1 MKLRHILI
9 LTLLLASAVT
19 ADAQSKF
26 DFNAMMSL
34 KRISD
39 PRVSPDG
46 TRIVFTMGTTDMDA
60 NRVVNHIYSVRID
73 GGDFKQL
80 TSGLRSASSGR
91 WSPDGK
97 ILAFTTGGQIWLMNP
112 DGSDQRQLSKI
123 STGASGL
130 EWSPDGKSI
139 GFLSEV
145 YPECATDECNRA
157 EDERVEKSGVKAK
170 ETERLLYR
178 HWDEWRERKRTHLFL
193 ISIGDQSVRQI
204 TSGDFDSPPYSAG
217 SGVDFA
223 FSPDGKEI
231 LFLRNPDTV
240 EAISTN
246 SDIFAISVD
255 GGEARNLTAENKGYD
270 VSPMFT
276 RDGRYIV
283 YRSQSTPRFEADR
296 WRIIRLDRKTGE
308 KIELTKGFDLQVDQ
322 MTPSSDG
329 KKIFFVSAMRGQ
341 SPIFSLEIAP
351 SEVATDGQQIKKV
364 VDGYFGSISAHSDGT
379 RLIALK
385 TSMSSPS
392 EVFAISISDGSGINL
407 SNANSKLPLKRPE
420 EIEWVGGA
428 RTKVH
433 GFVVKPN
440 DFDPKKK
447 YPLIVLIHGGPQGAW
462 SDTWSYRW
470 NPQIYANAGYIVF
483 MPNPRGST
491 GYGQKFVNEISG
503 DWGGL
508 VYTDIMNG
516 VAEVIKAPYIDRNR
530 IGAAGA
536 SYGGYMVNWLLG
548 HNNDPRFKFNA
559 FVSHAGVFNLESMA
573 LATEELFFVEWEF
586 GGMPWDSKTS
596 YKKWSP
602 HRYADRFQ
610 TPTLVIHGELDYRV
624 PIGEGL
630 QLYTALQRRGVPS
643 RLLYFPDEGHW
654 ILKPKNSELWH
665 RNVLDWFARHLR

>member
-1 MKLRHILI
+1 MKLRTFIILALI
-9 LTLLLASAVT
+9 IVSVASSE
-19 ADAQSKF
+19 AQNRF
-26 DFNAMMSL
+26 DFDTMMSL
-34 KRISD
+34 KRITD

-46 TRIVFTMGTTDMDA
+46 NRIVFTMGTTDMEA
-60 NRVVNHIYSVRID
+60 NRVVNHIYSMQSD
-73 GGDFKQL
+73 GGDLKQL
-80 TSGLRSASSGR
+80 TSGPRSASSAR
-91 WSPDGK
+91 WSPDGRL
-97 ILAFTTGGQIWLMNP
+97 LAFTTGGQLWLMNS
-112 DGSDQRQLSKI
+112 DGTDQRQLSKI
-123 STGASGL
+123 STGVSGP
-130 EWSPDGKSI
+130 EWTPDGKSI

-145 YPECATDECNRA
+145 YPECATDDCNRA

-231 LFLRNPDTV
+231 LFLRNPDAV

-246 SDIFAISVD
+246 SDIFAVSIE
-255 GGEARNLTAENKGYD
+255 GGEARNLTKDNKGYD
-270 VSPMFT
+270 VSPIYT
-276 RDGRYIV
+276 PDGKFII

-308 KIELTKGFDLQVDQ
+308 RLELTSGFDFQVDQ
-322 MTPSSDG
+322 MTLSSDG
-329 KKIFFVSAMRGQ
+329 KRIFFVAGVKGR
-341 SPIFSLEIAP
+341 SPIFSVDVVPPNITL
-351 SEVATDGQQIKKV
+351 DGRQIKKV
-364 VDGYFGSISAHSDGT
+364 ADGYFGSISANTDGS
-379 RLIALK
+379 RLIGLK

-392 EVFAISISDGSGINL
+392 EIFAINTTDGKSTNL
-407 SNANSKLPLKRPE
+407 SNANIALPLESPE
-420 EIEWVGGA
+420 ELDWIGGA
-428 RTKVH
+428 NTRVH

-440 DFDPKKK
+440 DFDPNKK

-470 NPQIYANAGYIVF
+470 NAQIYANAGYVVF

-516 VAEVIKAPYIDRNR
+516 VAEVIKAPYVDRNR

-548 HNNDPRFKFNA
+548 HNNDPRFKFKA

-586 GGMPWDSKTS
+586 GGMPWENKES
-596 YKKWSP
+596 YSKWSP
-602 HRYADRFQ
+602 HRFADRFE

-624 PIGEGL
+624 PVGEGL

-654 ILKPKNSELWH
+654 ILKPRNSELWH
-665 RNVLDWFARHLR
+665 RNVLEWFARHLR

>member
-1 MKLRHILI
+1 MKLRTFIILALI
-9 LTLLLASAVT
+9 IVSVASSE
-19 ADAQSKF
+19 AQNRF
-26 DFNAMMSL
+26 DFDTMMSL
-34 KRISD
+34 KRITD

-46 TRIVFTMGTTDMDA
+46 NRIVFTMGTTDMEA
-60 NRVVNHIYSVRID
+60 NRVVNHIYSMQSD
-73 GGDFKQL
+73 GGDLKQL
-80 TSGLRSASSGR
+80 TSGPRSASSAR
-91 WSPDGK
+91 WSPDGRL
-97 ILAFTTGGQIWLMNP
+97 LAFTTGGQLWLMNS
-112 DGSDQRQLSKI
+112 DGTDQRQLSKI
-123 STGASGL
+123 STGVSGP
-130 EWSPDGKSI
+130 EWTPDGKSI

-145 YPECATDECNRA
+145 YPECATDDCNRA

-231 LFLRNPDTV
+231 LFLRNPDAV

-246 SDIFAISVD
+246 SDIFAVSIE
-255 GGEARNLTAENKGYD
+255 GGEARNLTKDNKGYD
-270 VSPMFT
+270 LSPIYT
-276 RDGRYIV
+276 PDGKFII

-308 KIELTKGFDLQVDQ
+308 RLELTSGFDFQVDQ
-322 MTPSSDG
+322 MTLSSDG
-329 KKIFFVSAMRGQ
+329 KRIFFVAGVRGR
-341 SPIFSLEIAP
+341 SPIFSVDVVPPNITL
-351 SEVATDGQQIKKV
+351 DGRQIKKV
-364 VDGYFGSISAHSDGT
+364 VDGYFGSISANTDGS
-379 RLIALK
+379 RLIGLN

-392 EVFAISISDGSGINL
+392 EIFAINTTDGKSTNL
-407 SNANSKLPLKRPE
+407 SNANTALPLKYPE
-420 EIEWVGGA
+420 ELDWIGGA
-428 RTKVH
+428 NTRVH

-440 DFDPKKK
+440 DFDPNKK

-470 NPQIYANAGYIVF
+470 NAQIYANAGYVVF

-516 VAEVIKAPYIDRNR
+516 VAEVIKAPYVDRNR

-548 HNNDPRFKFNA
+548 HNNDPRFKFKA

-586 GGMPWDSKTS
+586 GGMPWENRKATPNGHRIDSQIDS
-596 YKKWSP
+596 RRRRCDSW
-602 HRYADRFQ
+602 
-610 TPTLVIHGELDYRV
+610 GLDYRV
-624 PIGEGL
+624 PVGEGL

-654 ILKPKNSELWH
+654 ILKPRNSELWH
-665 RNVLDWFARHLR
+665 RNVLEWFARHLR

>member
-1 MKLRHILI
+1 MKLRTFIILALI
-9 LTLLLASAVT
+9 IVSVASSE
-19 ADAQSKF
+19 AQNRF
-26 DFNAMMSL
+26 DFDTMMSL
-34 KRISD
+34 KRITD

-46 TRIVFTMGTTDMDA
+46 NRIVFTMGTTDMEA
-60 NRVVNHIYSVRID
+60 NRVVNHIYSMQSD
-73 GGDFKQL
+73 GGDLKQL
-80 TSGLRSASSGR
+80 TSGPRSASSAR
-91 WSPDGK
+91 WSPDGRL
-97 ILAFTTGGQIWLMNP
+97 LAFTTGGQLWLMNS
-112 DGSDQRQLSKI
+112 DGTDQRQLSKI
-123 STGASGL
+123 STGVSGP
-130 EWSPDGKSI
+130 EWTPDGKSI

-145 YPECATDECNRA
+145 YPECATDDCNRA

-231 LFLRNPDTV
+231 LFLRNPDAV

-246 SDIFAISVD
+246 SDIFAVSIE
-255 GGEARNLTAENKGYD
+255 GGEARNLTKDNKGYD
-270 VSPMFT
+270 VSPIYT
-276 RDGRYIV
+276 PDGKFII

-308 KIELTKGFDLQVDQ
+308 RLELTSGFDFQVDQ
-322 MTPSSDG
+322 MTLSSDG
-329 KKIFFVSAMRGQ
+329 KRIFFVAGVRGR
-341 SPIFSLEIAP
+341 SPIFSVDVVPPNITL
-351 SEVATDGQQIKKV
+351 DGRQIKKV
-364 VDGYFGSISAHSDGT
+364 VDGYFGSISANTDGS
-379 RLIALK
+379 RLIGLN

-392 EVFAISISDGSGINL
+392 EIFAINTTDGKSTNL
-407 SNANSKLPLKRPE
+407 SNANTALPLKYPE
-420 EIEWVGGA
+420 ELDWIGGA
-428 RTKVH
+428 NTRVH

-440 DFDPKKK
+440 DFDPNKK

-470 NPQIYANAGYIVF
+470 NAQIYANAGYVVF

-516 VAEVIKAPYIDRNR
+516 VAEVIKAPYVDRNR

-548 HNNDPRFKFNA
+548 HNNDPRFKFKA

-586 GGMPWDSKTS
+586 GGMPWENKES
-596 YKKWSP
+596 YSKWSP
-602 HRYADRFQ
+602 HRFADRFE

-624 PIGEGL
+624 PVGEGL

-654 ILKPKNSELWH
+654 ILKPRNSELWH
-665 RNVLDWFARHLR
+665 RNVLEWFARHLR